1 MIPTFYA
8 MMLVA
13 TLWLAL
19 LWLSARLRPGAR
31 RGPLRLALGAAAMV
45 LLFLPVGEVRLWSWA
60 FGFCPNPSMLLLG
73 VICAGLWQRLFG
85 LEVLKPADWTAVWRF
100 AALAGTTLYLQPLV
114 AGRLDLY
121 YWGWEHGVAAW
132 ALAGLAVAFLAVGN
146 RLGVLLLAAL
156 TGYSFD
162 ALESVNAWDYVVDPF
177 AWLLSLGVLATRAAR
192 LALARVRA
200 RRLAASAPPFAVPGG
215 ASPVN

>member
-8 MMLVA
+8 MVLAA

-19 LWLSARLRPGAR
+19 LWLAGRIRPGAR
-31 RGPLRLALGAAAMV
+31 PRALGLVLGIPAML
-45 LLFLPVGEVRLWSWA
+45 LLFLPIGEARLWSWA

-73 VICAGLWQRLFG
+73 VVCAGLWQRLFG
-85 LEVLKPADWTAVWRF
+85 LEVLKPADWTALWWF

-132 ALAGLAVAFLAVGN
+132 ALAGLAVAFLAAGN

-156 TGYSFD
+156 IGYSFD
-162 ALESVNAWDYVVDPF
+162 ALESVNGWDYVVDPF
-177 AWLLSLGVLATRAAR
+177 VWLLSLGVLGAR
-192 LALARVRA
+192 IVKSLLAR
-200 RRLAASAPPFAVPGG
+200 RRRRRAASAPPFAVTGN
-215 ASPVN
+215 AATLN

>member
-8 MMLVA
+8 MVLLA

-19 LWLSARLRPGAR
+19 LWLAARLRPDARPRR
-31 RGPLRLALGAAAMV
+31 RGLVLGVAAML
-45 LLFLPVGEVRLWSWA
+45 LLFLPVGEARLWSWA

-73 VICAGLWQRLFG
+73 VVCAGLWQRLFG

-100 AALAGTTLYLQPLV
+100 AAVAGSTLYLQPMV

-156 TGYSFD
+156 VGYSFD
-162 ALESVNAWDYVVDPF
+162 ALESVNCWDYVVDPF
-177 AWLLSLGVLATRAAR
+177 VWLGSLGVLTTRAVQG
-192 LALARVRA
+192 ALVR
-200 RRLAASAPPFAVPGG
+200 RRHRRAASAPPFGVSGD

>member
-8 MMLVA
+8 MVLVA
-13 TLWLAL
+13 TLWLVL
-19 LWLSARLRPGAR
+19 LWLAARLRPGAHSR
-31 RGPLRLALGAAAMV
+31 RLGLVLGVAAML
-45 LLFLPVGEVRLWSWA
+45 LLFLPVGEARLWSWA

-73 VICAGLWQRLFG
+73 VVCAGLWQRLFG
-85 LEVLKPADWTAVWRF
+85 LEVLKAADWTAVWRF
-100 AALAGTTLYLQPLV
+100 AAIAGSTLYLQPMV

-146 RLGVLLLAAL
+146 RLGVLLLAGL
-156 TGYSFD
+156 IGYSFD

-177 AWLLSLGVLATRAAR
+177 IWLGSLGVLATRAAQG
-192 LALARVRA
+192 ALARRRA
-200 RRLAASAPPFAVPGG
+200 RRAASAPPFGVSGG
-215 ASPVN
+215 ASPIN